1 MSPLSLTILC
11 EPDWRGIDGVL
22 TGQTGQSVRGVEIDE
37 VWGVWRQDGPGETP
51 GEYSSVLY

>member
-22 TGQTGQSVRGVEIDE
+22 TRQTGQSVRGVEIDE

-51 GEYSSVLY
+51 GEYSSVM